1 MTAEQLR
8 KSILQQAISG
18 KLVPQLDSEPAV
30 EQLGDAPAEVPFE
43 IPGKWKWYK
52 LKVIGETKTGKT
64 PSTNNN
70 LLYGNY
76 LPFVKPADISEKMT
90 ISYRKNEISEEG
102 VRYSTIAEKDDL
114 LMVCIGASIGKCA
127 LNIKKACFNQQIN
140 CLSPKTNISSKYLL
154 YTLNSNFFQTSVLNS
169 AGQTTLPIINKK
181 KWENLFLP
189 IPPLPEQKRIVAKIE
204 QLLPEIDKLAE
215 AERSFEE
222 LKQTLPKKLKASILQ
237 QAISGKLVPQLDS
250 EPAVEQL
257 GDAPAEVPFEIPG
270 KWKWYKL
277 KVIGETKTGKTP
289 STNNN
294 LLYGN
299 YLPFVKPADISEK
312 MTISYRKN
320 EISEEGVRYSTIAEK
335 DDLLMVC
342 IGASIGK
349 CALNI
354 KKACF
359 NQQINC
365 LSPKTNISSKYLL
378 YTLNSNFFQTSVL
391 NSAGQTTLPII
402 NKKKWEN
409 LFLPIPPLP
418 EQKRIVAKIEQL
430 FTLIDKEFPVQG

>member
-114 LMVCIGASIGKCA
+114 LMVCIG
-127 LNIKKACFNQQIN
+127 
-140 CLSPKTNISSKYLL
+140 
-154 YTLNSNFFQTSVLNS
+154 
-169 AGQTTLPIINKK
+169 
-181 KWENLFLP
+181 
-189 IPPLPEQKRIVAKIE
+189 
-204 QLLPEIDKLAE
+204 
-215 AERSFEE
+215 
-222 LKQTLPKKLKASILQ
+222 
-237 QAISGKLVPQLDS
+237 
-250 EPAVEQL
+250 
-257 GDAPAEVPFEIPG
+257 
-270 KWKWYKL
+270 
-277 KVIGETKTGKTP
+277 
-289 STNNN
+289 
-294 LLYGN
+294 
-299 YLPFVKPADISEK
+299 
-312 MTISYRKN
+312 
-320 EISEEGVRYSTIAEK
+320 
-335 DDLLMVC
+335 
-342 IGASIGK
+342 SIGK